1 MKRFVL
7 FVMLMMSV
15 AVSECTKVVFDAGNW
30 DDGCQE
36 RWSFL

>member
-15 AVSECTKVVFDAGNW
+15 AVASAQVVFDAGNW